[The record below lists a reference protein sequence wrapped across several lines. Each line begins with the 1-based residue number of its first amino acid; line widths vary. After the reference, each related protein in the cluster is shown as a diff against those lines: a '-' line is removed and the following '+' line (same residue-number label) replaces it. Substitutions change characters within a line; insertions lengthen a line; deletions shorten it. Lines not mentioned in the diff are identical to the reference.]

1 MAKRIPSLNWLR
13 VFEAAART
21 SSFARAAERLA
32 MSPPAVSQQIR
43 ALEEHLGR
51 PLFERAPAGVTLTEE
66 GRQLLVVASDSIG
79 RMEAAAEAL
88 ASPQAPPLVVAV
100 SQTLYTG
107 WLAPRLKGFLDN
119 NRNVTLQFRSLLGDE
134 TPPRGTDLWI
144 AFGQPPPSADGTRLF
159 GETLVPV
166 AHPDIAKTLR
176 SVDDLLD
183 HVLIEVSDHRRNWA
197 HVFGLDVRPSEARY
211 IQVDTT
217 LAALS
222 LARGKCG
229 MALARPPA
237 SDDLVTQ
244 YGLVCCDWL
253 GTSAG
258 VEEYYILSNSGV
270 PLTEAGH
277 AFKSWVVAEAESFA

>member
-183 HVLIEVSDHRRNWA
+183 HDRLR
-197 HVFGLDVRPSEARY
+197 GLRPG
-211 IQVDTT
+211 T
-217 LAALS
+217 LS
-222 LARGKCG
+222 MPNR
-229 MALARPPA
+229 
-237 SDDLVTQ
+237 DDLVDPKAG
-244 YGLVCCDWL
+244 GLGAL
-253 GTSAG
+253 GVGEGEAHRPEDVDLRGPPQRLG
-258 VEEYYILSNSGV
+258 VDEQAIHVEQIGFRRKCRHKYSDR
-270 PLTEAGH
+270 
-277 AFKSWVVAEAESFA
+277 